1 LKPLK
6 WRLKNRWLPGGG
18 WQCVVKF
25 MNVPEQIDQINY
37 NLEIANLT
45 AGLKTRTFL
54 HAEERAQL
62 DLLLRQIL
70 RFLPDNEAAIM
81 SASGASPDWRNN
93 RRSS

>member
-1 LKPLK
+1 
-6 WRLKNRWLPGGG
+6 
-18 WQCVVKF
+18 
-25 MNVPEQIDQINY
+25 MNVKEDINCKT
-37 NLEIANLT
+37 EIANLT

-81 SASGASPDWRNN
+81 SAWGATSPDRRAD
-93 RRSS
+93 RRSG